1 MANLTK
7 RIRNGSLMFEIKF
20 YVNGQRKTIPLGV
33 KYTEK
38 TATEMLGIVETLV
51 LYNANSIPVLD
62 KRTQTWIETA
72 TPELRDKLA
81 KAGLIELPPS
91 HTLKE
96 VWDLF
101 LKQNVRNIKESTV
114 AVYEAV
120 RIRFFRDFRENELL
134 ESITKD
140 RMQRWKDHLLDNS
153 GLAEATV
160 ASTIKDVKAVFN
172 WAVSQGWIETSP
184 LEGIGTGSYV
194 NRKNDHIVSMD
205 DYRQLL
211 AACPCRDWRAI
222 LALAR
227 IGGLRCPNEVLRLR
241 WEDVDRKR
249 NKFYVRSPKTEHH
262 KGKEG
267 RWVPLFPELRAEL
280 ETLFFHPDSKGREFV
295 VNRYRDADQN
305 LRTTFTKIV
314 KRAGLDVF
322 PRPFDNMRMSRS
334 NEIYR
339 KMGAFKESEWI
350 GHSGRVRADHYLSIT
365 DDDFQDASD
374 WTS

>member
-1 MANLTK
+1 
-7 RIRNGSLMFEIKF
+7 MFEIKF